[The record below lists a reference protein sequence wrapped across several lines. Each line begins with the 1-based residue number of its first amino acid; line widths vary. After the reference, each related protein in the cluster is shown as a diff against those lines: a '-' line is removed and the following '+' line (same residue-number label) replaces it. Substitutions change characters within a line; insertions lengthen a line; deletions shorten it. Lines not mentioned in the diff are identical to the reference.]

1 MKRVFLFLALAL
13 FAVGMA
19 NAKAANQLKIYINP
33 GHGNWSSGDRNLVLV
48 NKELGDTTG
57 FWESN
62 TNVRK
67 GLALYHKLRSY
78 GLVANGNG
86 RDLSQNIVMSHVRCN
101 PSTAQS
107 GTTFDGTY
115 SRSLPVIA
123 AEVEQFGGDM
133 FISVHSNAA
142 TDGTS
147 TNYPL
152 ILYRG
157 TDTEVRAAG
166 SKAMGQSVW
175 PYAYGNANQVWSHY
189 SLTNMNIRGDVS
201 FMGSDGAVVN
211 SYSGISYSGYYGVLK
226 HGTPGFLIEGY
237 FHTYQPSRHRAMN
250 WDVDYIEGYSY
261 ARGIADY
268 FGIAKESTG
277 DIYGLV
283 RSADEQSS
291 TLGSR
296 YTPKANTDDTYLP
309 LNGATVTLKN
319 SGGTTLATYTTD
331 DFYNGAFVFKDLA
344 PGTYTVTASK
354 SGYVSQTKTVV
365 VTAATT
371 NYCTFTDGS
380 HNFKLAKDSGGG
392 GGGDDDD
399 DVVINYSGMT
409 THNPFAYNVTA
420 YKALRG
426 VSVSYN
432 LTGRPTR
439 VDVELYS
446 GSTLVKSKQGNITS
460 GTNTTF
466 IPMVGM
472 PAGTYKVKV
481 KVTGSAISSPA
492 RVKDGNGNEMLY
504 KFYAPWG
511 VTCNNCTESAD
522 FGMVLVTESYITQQS
537 STYMSGSGNGVGMGI
552 YKFTPT
558 FQGIKNSNNTYGFQC
573 GMSPVAAA
581 NCGSNVDLKRIKYTD
596 DGRLFV
602 SRQNNSNSSVW
613 EIYAD
618 WSAQQLFRGSTA
630 YINQAN
636 NLAGGGRMYTS
647 NGGTFIAGPAI
658 GFDFIGSGS
667 NLKMIISSQNLNGQ
681 GSLCY
686 IYQNSRVDI
695 YNIGTAT
702 SWFKAPSISVTNRSD
717 YWVQMGN
724 DVACGN
730 SHFYVSQYRAA
741 PGENE
746 PAHVGYDYSGAQI
759 TKNTTMVSQGAGMC
773 FDKTRTRLAKG
784 IAAHTVGIYTPNTST
799 AMLGTASYT
808 ISDVTSTSASNGNN
822 VSALAWDYADNLYVT
837 SNSSEIV
844 RCYAIPRSNNTVTTP
859 ARAAYDINW
868 TAPDVYVL
876 GNYDGHS
883 FAPNVGSK
891 MNYNADSKTYTIE
904 GNFNNSGDGYSY
916 FSFSHALSS
925 SWDQTM
931 ADNRFG
937 ADSNGDFWVLDE
949 HYDTPLALKYWAN
962 DSKAFRVPAGS
973 YRLSVNFTDAA
984 NPTLTITRLSYDIDA
999 WQPSANYTVDAPV
1012 LLGTRAYSDYNAS
1025 IGVSNGLVYTIHQQ
1039 INNTAQSNYRG
1050 FFIGANTAGT
1060 EFTAVQSSN
1069 ISGTEIYMTDR
1080 CTSSDDAGNI
1090 VLGSVRRT
1098 DSGTNHEI
1106 LATGSGQGMDRFMII
1121 PANGGG
1127 IGQSTTTAAQSV
1139 TFGVSGAAVPDRTYL
1154 IRATGDFSSSQG
1166 GYIWALPNNAT
1177 VIWKGGYKNVTTSG
1191 GQAIDGQLIYTGMTG
1206 ITSTC
1211 HSVNPYGDDGV
1222 MVSVKGD
1229 GLYDGKVVGSYYP
1242 HFLISNNSRHAD
1254 GHPSMFILQDHKLL
1268 MCCTGAE
1275 LSSTMGLFDV
1285 TNDANGNYSM
1295 TQIGSNVTP
1304 FSGTINST
1312 TLNGTAT
1319 KAIPVDD
1326 LTYDVYCYSN
1336 RLGFSVYRIHLSPA
1350 PVTAGSGSSN
1360 DNGTSQ
1366 SKTISWAKA
1375 TGATPVGYNVE
1386 VSTDGGTTWT
1396 LAASADDLTSQTWTD
1411 TDPTRATLDC
1421 KYRVSAVYSSFTS
1434 SERHASAPCAVITVS
1449 AKRPTKAVTSASM
1462 SFSPQIGTSSYNTS
1476 ADLVGLTGT
1485 LSWTRPKS
1493 MTSDSQSFPAT
1504 ATGSYGFGITDYRI
1518 TVRGSDGSYATD
1530 GSGNTLNA
1538 YSVAATGAM
1547 AADNLSLELK
1557 NVKRGVNYTA
1567 TIEPVYTYLPTS
1579 AATYGTS
1586 ASAPVSTWT
1595 YPAEDVQNLTVNTY
1609 VQRNAPFEEW
1619 WGDHKQTVYYD
1630 VYRVEITLDAPAS
1643 AGVPVSYYKVE
1654 MSADGGNTWAPVTDR
1669 PYEVASGQA
1678 GATSATYP
1686 TVEGMPAGCWKGNHD
1701 FTQRSKPDAGFSNGV
1716 NIGFYHFVTKGI
1728 SPASYAFSPKAAENP
1743 TPDNWQYRVTTYY
1756 GSSPSATY
1764 GGQTVTPDIDG
1775 VGANTSVI
1783 VEGSDPVITGVDDN
1797 ISDVN
1802 ILKVYPN
1809 PTQGALN
1816 IVSPE
1821 PIETVRVVTIGGA
1834 LMRTLSGNNLNT
1846 MTVDLS
1852 DLVRGNYFVIVNNQK
1867 PVAVI
1872 RN

>member
-1 MKRVFLFLALAL
+1 MKKFFLFLAIAL
-13 FAVGMA
+13 FAVASA

-33 GHGNWSSGDRNLVLV
+33 GHGSWGSEDRNMKLV
-48 NKELGDTTG
+48 NKGLNDTTG
-57 FWESN
+57 FYESN
-62 TNVRK
+62 TNIRK

-86 RDLSQNIVMSHVRCN
+86 RDLSQNVVMSHVRCN
-101 PSTAQS
+101 PNFPAASA
-107 GTTFDGTY
+107 DGTY
-115 SRSLPVIA
+115 SRVLSVIA

-142 TDGTS
+142 SEAS
-147 TNYPL
+147 TVNYPL

-157 TDTEVRAAG
+157 TDTDVRAAG

-175 PYAYGNANQVWSHY
+175 PYAYGNNNQVWSHY
-189 SLTNMNIRGDVS
+189 SLTSTNIRGDVS
-201 FMGSDGAVVN
+201 YMGSDGAVVN
-211 SYSGISYSGYYGVLK
+211 GYSGITYSGYYGVLK

-291 TLGSR
+291 TLGSL
-296 YTPKANTDDTYLP
+296 YTAKASTDDVYLP

-319 SGGTTLATYTTD
+319 SGGTTVKTYTTD
-331 DFYNGAFVFKDLA
+331 GFYNGAFVFKDIA

-365 VTAATT
+365 VSAATT
-371 NYCTFTDGS
+371 NYCNFTDGS

-392 GGGDDDD
+392 GGGGDDD

-409 THNPFAYNVTA
+409 THNPFAYDVTA

-426 VSVSYN
+426 VSVSYK

-481 KVTGSAISSPA
+481 KVTGNAISAPTQ
-492 RVKDGNGNEMLY
+492 VTDGNGNVMSY
-504 KFYAPWG
+504 RFYAPWG
-511 VTCNNCTESAD
+511 VSCNNCPESPT
-522 FGMVLVTESYITQQS
+522 FGNVVVAESYITQQS
-537 STYMSGSGNGVGMGI
+537 STYMSGSGNGVGMGV
-552 YKFTPT
+552 YRFTPT
-558 FQGIKNSNNTYGFQC
+558 FQGIKNSNNTYGFTC
-573 GMSPVAAA
+573 GMTPVA
-581 NCGSNVDLKRIKYTD
+581 SNLCAENDDLKRIKYTD

-602 SRQNNSNSSVW
+602 CRQNMSNSSVW
-613 EIYAD
+613 EIYSD
-618 WSAQQLFRGSTA
+618 WQAQQFFRGNGA
-630 YINQAN
+630 YIDQN
-636 NLAGGGRMYTS
+636 NTVAGGGRMYTS
-647 NGGTFIAGPAI
+647 KGGTFIAGPAT

-667 NLKMIISSQNLNGQ
+667 NLKMVICSQNLTGGGNVTMNGQ
-681 GSLCY
+681 RTR
-686 IYQNSRVDI
+686 IDI
-695 YNIGTAT
+695 YNIGTST
-702 SWFKAPSISVTNRSD
+702 SWFKAPSTSVTNGS
-717 YWVQMGN
+717 YWVTMYS
-724 DVACGN
+724 DVACGQYN
-730 SHFYVSQYRAA
+730 FYVSQHRTS
-741 PGENE
+741 PSESE
-746 PAHVGYDYSGAQI
+746 PAHVGYNYSG
-759 TKNTTMVSQGAGMC
+759 TRVTLNTTFSSQYSGMA
-773 FDKTRTRLAKG
+773 FDKTKTRLAKNTTG
-784 IAAHTVGIYTPNTST
+784 TTIGIYTPQSDG
-799 AMLGTASYT
+799 MLGSVQYSFTFPSR
-808 ISDVTSTSASNGNN
+808 
-822 VSALAWDYADNLYVT
+822 VSAIAWDYADNIYVT
-837 SNSSEIV
+837 TNWGEYV
-844 RCYAIPRSNNTVTTP
+844 RCYAIPRSNNVATTP
-859 ARAAYDINW
+859 ARSAYDINW
-868 TAPDVYVL
+868 TSPDVYVL

-1012 LLGTRAYSDYNAS
+1012 LLSSRAYTDWNAS
-1025 IGVSNGLVYTIHQQ
+1025 IGVSNGLIYTIHQK
-1039 INNTAQSNYRG
+1039 INDTAQSNYRG

-1242 HFLISNNSRHAD
+1242 HFRISNNSRHAD

-1285 TNDANGNYSM
+1285 TNDASGNYSM

-1366 SKTISWAKA
+1366 SKTISWTKA

-1434 SERHASAPCAVITVS
+1434 SERHASAPCAEISVS

-1764 GGQTVTPDIDG
+1764 GGQTVTPDVDG

-1846 MTVDLS
+1846 MTIDLS